1 MTPRNPMEHIALDS
15 GVPMEQ
21 GRIQS
26 YDGTDIVYRIRR
38 AGPRW
43 LVIANGYAGTFVTWR
58 SIIPRL
64 DPRLSILMWD
74 YRGMYRSGLPA
85 DRQRLSIEDDSRD
98 MEVLMEHQGI
108 ERGILLG
115 WSVGVQVVL
124 EHWRRRPDQVQALIL
139 HNGLPQRVLTEAAD
153 GRYARYVLQPTA
165 RLMAHLGGLVHPAK
179 PLLKKKATAKILAKA
194 GIVIRNLEQFRPA
207 MEAVADL
214 DFPVYFRMVLE
225 ADRHRTEPVWSRI
238 SVPTLVTYGKRDFFS
253 PKRAALRVAE
263 AIPDARLEEL
273 PGGHY
278 SLIEFPE
285 QTATLFQNFIDEV
298 SRTKSGL
305 SPQSES

>member
-1 MTPRNPMEHIALDS
+1 MKTNGPMEHVAVDS
-15 GVPMEQ
+15 GVPMDQ
-21 GRIQS
+21 HLIHGF
-26 YDGTDIVYRIRR
+26 DGTPIVYRIRR

-74 YRGMYRSGLPA
+74 YRGMYRSGLPD
-85 DRQRLSIEDDSRD
+85 DRSHLGIEDDSRD
-98 MEVLMEHQGI
+98 LEAIMEAEGI
-108 ERGILLG
+108 ERAVLLG

-124 EHWRRRPDQVQALIL
+124 EHWRRRPDHVQALIL
-139 HNGLPQRVLTEAAD
+139 HNGLPQRVLTEAGD
-153 GRYARYVLQPTA
+153 GRYARYLLRPTA
-165 RLMAHLGGLVHPAK
+165 TLLAHLGALVHPAR
-179 PLLKKKATAKILAKA
+179 PLLKKRTTAKILAKA
-194 GIVIRNLEQFRPA
+194 GVVIRNLEQFRPA

-214 DFPVYFRMVLE
+214 DLPVYFRMVLM
-225 ADRHRTEPVWSRI
+225 ADRHQTEPVWDKI

-253 PKRAALRVAE
+253 PRRAAARVAQ
-263 AIPDARLEEL
+263 AIPQTELVEL

-285 QTATLFQNFIDEV
+285 QTAAVFQRFIDETV
-298 SRTKSGL
+298 PAPT
-305 SPQSES
+305 QAT